1 MRQGDGLRKF
11 THCAQP
17 LSERG
22 SELDMTVGEQQA
34 LGNVV
39 SNPMSLP
46 SQKQLLGTQAEMPMQ
61 GMKILGGSSPKQSA
75 VLWLSWRG
83 RKRRAQEAGAA
94 FQCLL
99 PGQISSRL
107 VPGARCPHK
116 DTHTHRLMHTDMEVY
131 TKLCSH
137 VHSHKHS
144 CSQKHT
150 REEHTQEHNQA

>member
-34 LGNVV
+34 LGNAV

-61 GMKILGGSSPKQSA
+61 SMKILGGSSPKQSA

-107 VPGARCPHK
+107 VPGAHTR
-116 DTHTHRLMHTDMEVY
+116 THTGSCTPAWKYTQICAPTCIHMNVAAYKYMQTRTDIG
-131 TKLCSH
+131 
-137 VHSHKHS
+137 
-144 CSQKHT
+144 
-150 REEHTQEHNQA
+150 TQ